1 MGAEQDDT
9 TRPAASRSIA
19 ILREIL
25 AEIGMTLEHQPGRES
40 YTIRDMDREGQ
51 QPEAPDVNR

>member
-25 AEIGMTLEHQPGRES
+25 AEIGMEMERQPDRES
-40 YTIRDMDREGQ
+40 YTIKGMDREGQ